1 MPFQVCGRDRREYAL
16 MGQEKVEA
24 AIEAAYAMTTA
35 ATASHISGSI
45 AHVAHHGLEA
55 DPFKPHGQ
63 CKAPS

>member
-1 MPFQVCGRDRREYAL
+1 

-24 AIEAAYAMTTA
+24 AIESAYAMTTA